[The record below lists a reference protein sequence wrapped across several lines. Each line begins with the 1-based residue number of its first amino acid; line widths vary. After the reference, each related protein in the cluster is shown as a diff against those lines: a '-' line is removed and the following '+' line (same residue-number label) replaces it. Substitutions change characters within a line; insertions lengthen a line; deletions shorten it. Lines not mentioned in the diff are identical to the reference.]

1 MSINGMKQIEKQIIS
16 DFESYASQFPAL
28 VQERL
33 RQMREMVRINAPD
46 AVECIAYG
54 MPAYKMKGRPLVY
67 FAAFKAHI
75 GFYALPS
82 AQAEFRAEL
91 ALFKQGKGSVQFPLN
106 EPLPLDLI
114 SRMVRYRV
122 GES

>member
-1 MSINGMKQIEKQIIS
+1 MKQIEKQVIS
-16 DFESYASQFPAL
+16 DFESYSSRFPAH
-28 VQERL
+28 VQKRL
-33 RQMREMVRINAPD
+33 IQMRETVRINAPD
-46 AVECIAYG
+46 AVESIAYG
-54 MPAYKMKGRPLVY
+54 MPAYKLKGRPLVY

-82 AQAEFRAEL
+82 AQAEFRSEL
-91 ALFKQGKGSVQFPLN
+91 AHFRQGKGSVQFPMN

-114 SRMVRYRV
+114 GRMVRYRV